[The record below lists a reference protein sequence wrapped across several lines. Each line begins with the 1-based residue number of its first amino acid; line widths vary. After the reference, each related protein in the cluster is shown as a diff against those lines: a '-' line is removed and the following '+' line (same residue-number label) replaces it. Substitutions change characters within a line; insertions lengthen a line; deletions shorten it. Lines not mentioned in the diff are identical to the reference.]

1 MASSF
6 GAKMVVGKG
15 DAIMTMAGRLVVLL
29 PSALSPPS
37 GHCAFMSSCEDVT
50 CTDTLRPDQDMAEVF
65 SLPLRL
71 YSVPGKF
78 LCFLISLESLWDS
91 DGRSSK
97 SLVQRGRQEF

>member
-15 DAIMTMAGRLVVLL
+15 DAIMTMAGRLVVLPL
-29 PSALSPPS
+29 SALSPPS

-50 CTDTLRPDQDMAEVF
+50 CTDTLRPDQDMAEVSF
-65 SLPLRL
+65 LPLRL
-71 YSVPGKF
+71 YSVPG
-78 LCFLISLESLWDS
+78 CFLISLESLWDL